1 MSYIK
6 YIKAATSPVLAA
18 WSTNADLAYRQ
29 LDVVGRCGFMLEQ
42 SCILRYMFLAYGG
55 ALPGPLKSYALI
67 MQERLTDLINQTSA
81 LDLSDTLYIRCANM
95 VDICKRLLNGE
106 VVPDPLDIKKLLR
119 FSLGSD
125 APYPRVYT
133 EEASCATFYDAF
145 LMYLCPEAI
154 RSGYSVTSGCCL
166 PSFNFNGHTIE
177 INYVSIFPGY
187 KMNQKI
193 QNAVIQNHVYPNSF
207 YEFLSGYDWKMVNW
221 FTKLVGILSSYSF
234 GLDNSWLYV
243 DQQDKQILDE
253 SEVKLKLMTRM
264 RSTSDEAKLF
274 TALRRAVVKFTPCVK
289 SPFDSLETTAD
300 SSFRRLFVSF
310 LIGLRRMYNTAL
322 DDGEIRLLG
331 DIIGA
336 DSTEIA
342 SFFKAPESASAEA
355 LAAFKDS
362 VFSDFKE
369 FYPENRIPSQE
380 GEPQRPFVRNISMAS
395 LKENLKALRQHSA
408 AITGPAPFMDAKKE
422 NAVDDSSDS
431 QSATGNNLPNLDVND
446 MPDAAPTGGAGD
458 AGGNTGLGADESG
471 DGGATGGDGQ
481 PGTKSDQDDETSTGL
496 GGDPTSSPTS
506 DSDTSRSKISM
517 HPVPD
522 LPNVSDKE
530 GVKLELT
537 SSESTDTV
545 FYRIELK
552 SYLDSIISNPPKTIS
567 QQKLQVLRRI
577 ESFWLNILTPQ
588 CIYDLID
595 SVIKL
600 PSMFKIHKAKQK

>member
-6 YIKAATSPVLAA
+6 YIKAYNSPVIPA
-18 WSTNADLAYRQ
+18 WSVDACRAYRQ

-42 SCILRYMFLAYGG
+42 SCILRYMFLVYGG
-55 ALPGPLKSYALI
+55 ALPNPLRNYAKCIQRKLS
-67 MQERLTDLINQTSA
+67 DLINQTSS
-81 LDLSDTLYIRCANM
+81 LDLSDMLYIRCANM
-95 VDICKRLLNGE
+95 VEICKRLLNGE
-106 VVPDPLDIKKLLR
+106 ALPDPIDVKKMLR
-119 FSLGSD
+119 FALGSS
-125 APYPRVYT
+125 AEYPRVFT
-133 EEASCATFYDAF
+133 EEASCNSFYDAF
-145 LMYLCPEAI
+145 LSYLCPEAV
-154 RSGYSVTSGCCL
+154 RSGYSVTSGCCIPTFHL
-166 PSFNFNGHTIE
+166 DGHTIT
-177 INYVSIFPGY
+177 INYEAGFTSY
-187 KMNQKI
+187 KMNPSI
-193 QNAVIQNHVYPNSF
+193 QNTLLQNHVIPNTF
-207 YEFLSGYDWKMVNW
+207 FEFLGGYNWGTANW
-221 FTKLVGILSSYSF
+221 FSILVGILSSYSF
-234 GLDNSWLYV
+234 GLDSSWLYV
-243 DQQDKQILDE
+243 DQKDTQILDE
-253 SEVKLKLMTRM
+253 SEVKFKLTTRM
-264 RSTSDEAKLF
+264 RSSSDEAKLY
-274 TALRRAVVKFTPCVK
+274 TALRRATLKFVPSVK
-289 SPFDSLETTAD
+289 SPFDSLETTAN

-310 LIGLRRMYNTAL
+310 LIGLRRMYSTAL

-331 DIIGA
+331 EIVGA
-336 DSTEIA
+336 DPTEIA

-355 LAAFKDS
+355 YEAFKDS

-369 FYPENRIPSQE
+369 FYPENRIPVE
-380 GEPQRPFVRNISMAS
+380 EPPRPFVRDLDIAS
-395 LKENLKALRQHSA
+395 LKENLKALREHSA

-422 NAVDDSSDS
+422 TAVDDSSDS
-431 QSATGNNLPNLDVND
+431 QSATGNDLSTLDTSD
-446 MPDAAPTGGAGD
+446 MPDAASIDGSGNAGSE
-458 AGGNTGLGADESG
+458 AGLGANESG
-471 DGGATGGDGQ
+471 DSGATGDELSS
-481 PGTKSDQDDETSTGL
+481 GTKSDQDDGTSTPEL
-496 GGDPTSSPTS
+496 GDDPSSSKTS
-506 DSDTSRSKISM
+506 DSDSSRSKISM